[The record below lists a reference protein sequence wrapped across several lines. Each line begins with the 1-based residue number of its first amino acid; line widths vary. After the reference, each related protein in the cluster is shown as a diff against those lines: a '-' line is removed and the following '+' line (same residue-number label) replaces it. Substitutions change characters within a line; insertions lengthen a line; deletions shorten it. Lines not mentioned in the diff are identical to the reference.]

1 MKRLVEFIRCVS
13 NFRKISLPF
22 LVVSTA
28 GALLVATNAHAVP
41 SFARQTGM
49 ACAACHTMFPELTP
63 FGRSFKMNGYV
74 IANLKTVRDI
84 LTNRQDIL
92 ELDQIPPISFM
103 FQTSYTKTNKAIPD
117 SAVAGAFAQNGNVL
131 FPQQASLF
139 YAGRIASQLGA
150 FIQFTYSTPD
160 DHFSWDNT
168 VFRYANNMSDNERG
182 LVWGVTL
189 NNNPTV
195 QDPWNSTPAWGFPW
209 VASSVA
215 PNPAAATML
224 DGTLA
229 QQVAGLTAF
238 LFWNNAI
245 YGEVGVYRSAQVNSA
260 QPPDSTA
267 SNTIHNVAPYWRFA
281 WQHQWGRNSLE
292 IGTVGMRAD
301 IFPGSGTPLSGAT
314 NTFTDLGLDSQF
326 QFIGD
331 KHIFSVLAS
340 YIHERQNL
348 DASFAAGGSSNS
360 SINLQT
366 FKLAANYYY
375 NRRYGISIGYFKTT
389 GSTDALLYP
398 SNAVVVG
405 SASHSPDSDGWI
417 GELDYVPWLNIKI
430 SLQYTLYTKFNGGDS
445 NYDGFGRDA
454 GDNNTLYISAVF
466 NF

>member
-1 MKRLVEFIRCVS
+1 MNNLLKFIRIVLKL
-13 NFRKISLPF
+13 RKIILLPLLVIAMGS
-22 LVVSTA
+22 LVVT
-28 GALLVATNAHAVP
+28 TNADAVP

-63 FGRSFKMNGYV
+63 FGRSFKMSGYV

-84 LTNRQDIL
+84 LANKQDIL
-92 ELDQIPPISFM
+92 ELDEIPPLSFM

-117 SAVAGAFAQNGNVL
+117 SAVSGAFAQNGNVL

-139 YAGRIASQLGA
+139 YAGRIARQLGA

-168 VFRYANNMSDNERG
+168 VFRYANDMSDNERG

-195 QDPWNSTPAWGFPW
+195 QDIWNSTPAWGFPW

-215 PNPAAATML
+215 PSPAAATML

-229 QQVAGLTAF
+229 QQVAGLSAF

-245 YGEVGVYRSAQVNSA
+245 YGEVGVYRSAQVNST
-260 QPPDSTA
+260 QPPDSTT
-267 SNTIHNVAPYWRFA
+267 SNTIHNAAPYWRFA
-281 WQHQWGRNSLE
+281 WQHQWDRNSLE
-292 IGTVGMRAD
+292 IGTVGMHTD
-301 IFPGSGTPLSGAT
+301 IFPGGGTPLAGAT

-331 KHIFSVLAS
+331 KHIFSVLAL
-340 YIHERQNL
+340 YIYERQNL
-348 DASFAAGGSSNS
+348 DASFAAGGSANS
-360 SINLQT
+360 SNNLQT
-366 FKLAANYYY
+366 LKLTANYYY
-375 NRRYGISIGYFKTT
+375 NRRYGISVGYFSTT
-389 GSTDALLYP
+389 GSADALLYP
-398 SNAVVVG
+398 SNTAVAG
-405 SASHSPDSDGWI
+405 SASHNPDSHGWI
-417 GELDYVPWLNIKI
+417 GELDYVPWLNVKV
-430 SLQYTLYTKFNGGDS
+430 SLQYKLYTKFNGGDS

-454 GDNNTLYISAVF
+454 SDNNTLYISVAF